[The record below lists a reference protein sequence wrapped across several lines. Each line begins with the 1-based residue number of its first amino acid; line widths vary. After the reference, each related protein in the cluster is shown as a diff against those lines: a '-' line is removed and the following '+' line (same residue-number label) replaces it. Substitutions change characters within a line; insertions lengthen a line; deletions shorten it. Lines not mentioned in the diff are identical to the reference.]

1 MARHDVVIR
10 EVAIHDGTGASPTIG
25 DVAILADRISGV
37 GIMDGAGRETIDGRG
52 LAVAPGFIDVHT
64 HDDFAAV
71 LHPDLTFKVAGGVT
85 TCIIGNCG
93 MGVSPFPAASR
104 MAKTFHPRDVLPEWQ
119 GHAGYASHL
128 DDAPPAANVGVLI
141 GHGTV
146 RLGAMGGKRAA
157 PTAADMAAMRAIVAE
172 GIDAGALGLSSGLIY
187 QPGCFAMPDELIDL
201 AALFRGTGGLY
212 ATHMR
217 DESLGLLDSV
227 REAIAIGEAAGVPVQ
242 ISHHKASGR
251 AAWGRVR
258 ESLQLI
264 DDARARGLAVRAD
277 QYPYTAGSTV
287 LSAVFKDGRFESGL
301 GSFDP
306 EDIVVASAPVHPA
319 WEGRAIPAIAAML
332 GMRPAE
338 AAAHVL
344 DVEPEATVVLHG
356 MCEDDVQTVLRH
368 PTTMI
373 GSDGIPTLD
382 GKPHPRL
389 YGTFARV
396 LGRYGRELGVLS
408 IAEAVHRM
416 TGLPAETFGL
426 DGRGVVRLGHFADL
440 VLFDP
445 ATIVDRGSF
454 EDPHVYPTGITAVFV
469 NGVRVLAAGRP
480 TGARPGR
487 VLRRRGS

>member
-1 MARHDVVIR
+1 
-10 EVAIHDGTGASPTIG
+10 
-25 DVAILADRISGV
+25 
-37 GIMDGAGRETIDGRG
+37 
-52 LAVAPGFIDVHT
+52 
-64 HDDFAAV
+64 
-71 LHPDLTFKVAGGVT
+71 
-85 TCIIGNCG
+85 
-93 MGVSPFPAASR
+93 
-104 MAKTFHPRDVLPEWQ
+104 
-119 GHAGYASHL
+119 
-128 DDAPPAANVGVLI
+128 
-141 GHGTV
+141 
-146 RLGAMGGKRAA
+146 
-157 PTAADMAAMRAIVAE
+157 
-172 GIDAGALGLSSGLIY
+172 
-187 QPGCFAMPDELIDL
+187 
-201 AALFRGTGGLY
+201 
-212 ATHMR
+212 
-217 DESLGLLDSV
+217 
-227 REAIAIGEAAGVPVQ
+227 
-242 ISHHKASGR
+242 
-251 AAWGRVR
+251 
-258 ESLQLI
+258 
-264 DDARARGLAVRAD
+264 
-277 QYPYTAGSTV
+277 V

-319 WEGRAIPAIAAML
+319 GEGRAIPAIAAML